1 MSVNHTGTHK
11 CVGMNF
17 VYLRKDKAIEFDMK
31 VHLEEAIADFLEDIG
46 TAVTTPATIHLFNMD
61 EEAKDMTENHKLIF
75 HSIVAKLPF
84 VKKRVILDIFVAIT
98 FLTTRINKSTSDD

>member
-1 MSVNHTGTHK
+1 
-11 CVGMNF
+11 
-17 VYLRKDKAIEFDMK
+17 MK
-31 VHLEEAIADFLEDIG
+31 VHLEEAIADFLEDID
-46 TAVTTPATIHLFNMD
+46 TTVTTPATIHLFNMD